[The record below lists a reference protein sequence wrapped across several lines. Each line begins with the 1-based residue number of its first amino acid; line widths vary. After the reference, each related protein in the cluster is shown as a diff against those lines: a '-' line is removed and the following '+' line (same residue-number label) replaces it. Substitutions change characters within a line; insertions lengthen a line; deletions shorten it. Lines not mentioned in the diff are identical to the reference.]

1 MTWRERCSR
10 AAICMTDPIG
20 HRLMSVLISSSVQR
34 GMEALDHGGTTAVT
48 TLARKCRHSGELI
61 YPFDRLSI
69 RPAAE
74 DCSAI
79 VRRPDQAFKP
89 FHPAGP
95 LPYAP
100 VMALPSGF
108 IKPCLPSKVS
118 RPPTGPLW
126 VHEIEH
132 DGYRLMVRRDGSRVR
147 CFTRGGHDWA
157 NRFPAIVDAA
167 LRLKATSFLI
177 DGEAVIARDDGTPDF
192 HALRNRRRGREVVLF
207 AFDLIGHDGDDLCGL
222 PLIERKRR
230 LKKLIG
236 RSKQRAIQFNEHLKG
251 DGQAVFDHVCQM
263 GLEGIVSKRVDAPY
277 RSGPSKVW
285 LTSKNPAIAAVRRE
299 HEESVAKFT

>member
-1 MTWRERCSR
+1 M
-10 AAICMTDPIG
+10 
-20 HRLMSVLISSSVQR
+20 VLQR
-34 GMEALDHGGTTAVT
+34 
-48 TLARKCRHSGELI
+48 
-61 YPFDRLSI
+61 
-69 RPAAE
+69 
-74 DCSAI
+74 
-79 VRRPDQAFKP
+79 
-89 FHPAGP
+89 
-95 LPYAP
+95 
-100 VMALPSGF
+100 PSGF
-108 IKPCLPSKVS
+108 IEPCQPSKAA
-118 RPPTGPLW
+118 RPPSSPLW

-192 HALRNRRRGREVVLF
+192 HALRNRRRGREVVLH